1 LIATLDRSGFGDGD
15 AGCPGDPG
23 SGHGSP
29 ATTVT
34 AWAPRG
40 GTLVPVVGDGVGADV
55 DGDVTGGADVTD
67 GEPLIRSVG
76 VADAELAGAD
86 GALLS
91 CVLAGADG
99 GPDGVAPA

>member
-23 SGHGSP
+23 SGQANP

-34 AWAPRG
+34 AWVPRG
-40 GTLVPVVGDGVGADV
+40 GALVPVVGDGVGADGS
-55 DGDVTGGADVTD
+55 GDVTGGADVTD
-67 GEPLIRSVG
+67 GEPLITSVG
-76 VADAELAGAD
+76 ITDAELAGAA
-86 GALLS
+86 GALVS
-91 CVLAGADG
+91 CVLTGADG